1 MSGLLEEV
9 VTPCPS
15 RSSRGNDSFSYL
27 WEDGLDSGDETANLK
42 FTTEIKPP
50 VLTRAKPKRST
61 RGASS
66 FQVHEDSEKP
76 MSSTTK
82 PRMDN
87 GKSLGTANHKSSLL
101 SQPAQR
107 FRPKVSLGPSPL
119 SASGLKEPGP
129 KTKDSGLDAMKNKD
143 LLMQINGKECDMKP
157 EGLNVRHDTVY
168 MPTDDTTVASV
179 FMGLFSPLKSQTTNS
194 TNAHIPKDPEIDSL
208 EARIARKRQA
218 KKSFT
223 SSARKAP
230 LQPSTK
236 IAQEASI
243 RVDVA
248 GKNGGKENTPP
259 GSVIADG
266 KDKGYKD
273 VSLFEQP
280 KAKQA
285 SNVSKVGRSRAGES
299 GKVNAPRRAALGD
312 KSNTK
317 PSINSQSKGVIK
329 PKPIEKS
336 QPSLRIST
344 LPKPEP
350 SKKMIPSKLA
360 SSTANVKKLNE
371 EFPPLTEDI
380 PNLAL
385 YEDNWLS
392 HQEIIITQLL
402 NGLFEQAD
410 GHASSDNSETL
421 RQELLDHY
429 HNESFILL
437 HKRVQAS
444 VSYGA
449 MSIPGDV
456 VARNSR
462 LTQDLGLKRR
472 FMDIWTKNYDLRALR
487 ASLETVIGRRISK
500 DDAAVSNE
508 KILKKKLEGFL
519 EMFLLRNE
527 DMKRPMVPGKEAD
540 TASRAYRRTILRSI
554 MITVLLDKA
563 RVCPNTMLPRLFV
576 TSSPLKSSAAVLQA
590 LARLLLPSGDII
602 KSLGHLDCQV
612 SYEQGQ
618 LQEYDYRIG
627 NLTVDVRDGVRLT
640 RIAELLL
647 YSHAQLADAGC
658 ATLPEKEQSPLS
670 PHLKLPCTSRAVK
683 LFNVQIALNALSAR
697 GTGVHGLVHDVAAED
712 IVDGHQEKTIAL
724 LWRLV
729 ISWGLSG
736 LVGWDDRQE
745 IGRLRKAV
753 SQFDFRR
760 EQISDGA
767 ELDEHEQDH
776 DEYVVLLKQW
786 ASLLAQLRGLRL
798 ENFSTSF
805 ADSRIYEAIV
815 EEYQGYV
822 LGNVECSGNLA
833 SRLRTLGCSPRFGT
847 LSPSVP
853 FSHWLLLTNVA
864 SLVTPNT
871 PHTLNNST
879 FTLGALA
886 FLCSGL
892 LPASKRARAATVVQR
907 AWRQFLH
914 RRDASRRG

>member
-15 RSSRGNDSFSYL
+15 RSSRGNGSFSYL
-27 WEDGLDSGDETANLK
+27 WEDGLDSGDETANLE

-61 RGASS
+61 RGVSS
-66 FQVHEDSEKP
+66 LQIHEDSEKP
-76 MSSTTK
+76 MPSSTK

-87 GKSLGTANHKSSLL
+87 GKSLGTANRKPSLL

-107 FRPKVSLGPSPL
+107 FRPKVSFGPSPP
-119 SASGLKEPGP
+119 SANSGLKDPEPN
-129 KTKDSGLDAMKNKD
+129 KKDSGLDAMKNKN
-143 LLMQINGKECDMKP
+143 LLMQINGKERDMKQ
-157 EGLNVRHDTVY
+157 EGLKKDVRRDTVY
-168 MPTDDTTVASV
+168 IPTDDATVDSV
-179 FMGLFSPLKSQTTNS
+179 FMGLFSPLKSQTTSSIN
-194 TNAHIPKDPEIDSL
+194 THIPKHPEIDSL
-208 EARIARKRQA
+208 EARVARKRQA

-230 LQPSTK
+230 LQPTSK
-236 IAQEASI
+236 IEQEAFI

-266 KDKGYKD
+266 KDESYKD
-273 VSLFEQP
+273 VSVFEQP

-285 SNVSKVGRSRAGES
+285 SDVSKVRRSRIGGP

-312 KSNTK
+312 KSNAK
-317 PSINSQSKGVIK
+317 PSINSQSKGVTK
-329 PKPIEKS
+329 PKPIEKPHS
-336 QPSLRIST
+336 SPQKST
-344 LPKPEP
+344 LSKPEP

-360 SSTANVKKLNE
+360 SSTANAKKLNE
-371 EFPPLTEDI
+371 KFPLLTEDT
-380 PNLAL
+380 PNPAL

-392 HQEIIITQLL
+392 HQEILITQLL

-410 GHASSDNSETL
+410 GYASSDNPETL
-421 RQELLDHY
+421 RQELLEHY
-429 HNESFILL
+429 HNESFTLL

-449 MSIPGDV
+449 MCIPRDV

-462 LTQDLGLKRR
+462 LRRDLGLKRR
-472 FMDIWTKNYDLRALR
+472 FMDIWIKNYDLRALR
-487 ASLETVIGRRISK
+487 ASLETVIGRRITE

-527 DMKRPMVPGKEAD
+527 DMRRPMASGKEAD

-554 MITVLLDKA
+554 IITVLLDKA
-563 RVCPNTMLPRLFV
+563 RVCPNTMLPCLFV
-576 TSSPLKSSAAVLQA
+576 TSSSLKSSAAVLQA
-590 LARLLLPSGDII
+590 LARLLLPSGDIM
-602 KSLGHLDCQV
+602 KSLGHLGCQV

-627 NLTVDVRDGVRLT
+627 NLAVDVRDGVRLT

-647 YSHAQLADAGC
+647 YSHAQLSAAEC
-658 ATLPEKEQSPLS
+658 TTLPEREQSPLS

-683 LFNVQIALNALSAR
+683 LFNVQIALNALSASS
-697 GTGVHGLVHDVAAED
+697 TGLVHDVAAED
-712 IVDGHQEKTIAL
+712 IVDGHREKTIVL

-729 ISWGLSG
+729 ISWGLPA
-736 LVGWDDRQE
+736 LVDWDDVKQE
-745 IGRLRKAV
+745 IGRLRKVV
-753 SQFDFRR
+753 SHFDFRY
-760 EQISDGA
+760 EQISEDGM
-767 ELDEHEQDH
+767 ELEEQDH
-776 DEYVVLLKQW
+776 DEYAVLLKQW

-822 LGNVECSGNLA
+822 LEVECSGNLT
-833 SRLRTLGCSPRFGT
+833 SRLRALGCSPQFGT
-847 LSPSVP
+847 LSPFVP

-864 SLVTPNT
+864 NLVTPNT
-871 PHTLNNST
+871 PHTLKNSA

-886 FLCSGL
+886 FLCSRL
-892 LPASKRARAATVVQR
+892 LPASKRARAATVV
-907 AWRQFLH
+907 
-914 RRDASRRG
+914 